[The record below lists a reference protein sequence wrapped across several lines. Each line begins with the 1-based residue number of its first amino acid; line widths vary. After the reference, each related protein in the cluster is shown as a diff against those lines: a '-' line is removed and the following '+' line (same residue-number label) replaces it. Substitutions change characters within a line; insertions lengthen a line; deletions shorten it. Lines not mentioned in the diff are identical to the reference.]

1 MSKLPRVG
9 EVIEVSGDGCE
20 GCVSFR
26 GSFRVES
33 VLKEDVRRMLL
44 EPLMVICE
52 GTMDDSAFSSFM
64 VEWDHYLGHWRARYG
79 SRLIAVRIGG
89 QQRPG
94 IREVA

>member
-9 EVIEVSGDGCE
+9 EVIEVSGEGCD

-26 GSFRVES
+26 GRFRVES
-33 VLKEDVRRMLL
+33 VLKDDIRRLLL

-52 GTMDDSAFSSFM
+52 GTMDDSGFSSLM
-64 VEWDHYLGHWRARYG
+64 VEWDRNLGQWRARCG

-89 QQRPG
+89 HHRPLVQA
-94 IREVA
+94 VA